1 MIEVLSKP
9 ADQINLDDINALIA
23 SKVPEGEQI
32 EFKENLPARG
42 QTPDPWENGG
52 GQIGDRA
59 KDKILEEVVAFANA
73 HGGALVLGIKESD
86 TKPPVATKISPIP
99 RCRELAERLK
109 LVFRDCVEPQLSR
122 LELLPVP
129 TEGESGVIIIRVGR
143 SRLAPH
149 RVTKTL
155 VCPVRRSDRCEE
167 MTMREIQDMTLNV
180 SRGLEGLEKRLL
192 ERSKRFEKEFDCLK
206 TPNDAFGIRLTAT
219 PVGEE
224 IRLDRVFW
232 NGSLTEEFRKPQIL
246 VFRKHENGDT
256 DQLSG
261 LEHIHGLSPA
271 IWRPRLRATRSEDG
285 DDSGNG
291 LIRNTYQELHCD
303 GLIEWGFVSVSSFYP
318 PRNFHPPSDKP
329 FLCNLRNDLPVVMFA
344 NLAFWANHIR
354 KQALAPAAE
363 YALEVELRVLRGV
376 IQITRDS
383 GPAGHLS
390 LGTLQ
395 PGSIK
400 FPRYSLDDPDEI
412 PSLLALFERDF
423 WNSLDKDLSTAQGT
437 LEIQK
442 ASNPN

>member
-180 SRGLEGLEKRLL
+180 SRGLEGLERRLL

-206 TPNDAFGIRLTAT
+206 TPKDAFGIRLTAT

-246 VFRKHENGDT
+246 VFRKHENGGT

-261 LEHIHGLSPA
+261 LEHIHGLSPS
-271 IWRPRLRATRSEDG
+271 IWRPKLRAARAEGTLQPIDSLTRRS
-285 DDSGNG
+285 
-291 LIRNTYQELHCD
+291 YQELHCD
-303 GLIEWGFVSVSSFYP
+303 GLIELGFVSV
-318 PRNFHPPSDKP
+318 RNDYDTVGDKP
-329 FLCNLRNDLPVVMFA
+329 LPYTLHNELPVVIFA
-344 NLAFWANHIR
+344 NLVVWVNHVR
-354 KQALAPAAE
+354 KQALAPTAE
-363 YALEVELRVLRGV
+363 YALEVEIRVLGGNVPVKRE
-376 IQITRDS
+376 QWYD
-383 GPAGHLS
+383 P

-423 WNSLDKDLSTAQGT
+423 WNSLDKDLSNEQGT